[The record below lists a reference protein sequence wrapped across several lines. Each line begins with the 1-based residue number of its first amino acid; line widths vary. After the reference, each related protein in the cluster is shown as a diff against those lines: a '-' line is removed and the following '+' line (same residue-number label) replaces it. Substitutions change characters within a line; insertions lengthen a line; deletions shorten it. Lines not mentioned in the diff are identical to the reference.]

1 MSFLSPLSFL
11 LATLA
16 VPLLL
21 LYFLKVRRR
30 PQRVSSLLLWD
41 PALRDREASAF
52 FQRLQRDPLMLLQIL
67 ALIALTIALARPAVT
82 VSGYGA
88 KRVVIVLDTSAS
100 MKATDVSPS
109 RFALA
114 QREALGL
121 VSRLGEGAE
130 VMVIEAGVQPK
141 VLAPFTRDRN
151 EVVGAVR
158 GAHARDLPNRLGDGI
173 RTARALVGP
182 DARAEI
188 HVFTDGAHPEAL
200 KGQGDDVRVR
210 WSSVGQRGRNVAI
223 TNLAVRRNYF
233 GAFDSQAFLSV
244 VNFSNEVQSF
254 SFTLHLDNDLIAE
267 KSLTLEPNVR
277 RAVVLPF
284 SHPGG
289 GVVRARLNVSDDLE
303 ADNAAY
309 AVIPPPRDI
318 AVLLVSPGNLFL
330 EKVLKTDPQV
340 KLEVRTPDTYQGGME
355 NFDVVVVDGANP
367 ARIGNGRFV
376 LVNSAPGD
384 VPIEVLGRL
393 EAPVVMDWDRT
404 HPIMRQIDFA
414 KIAIEEAMRVR
425 PLAPGKT
432 LVEAVGGPLIYL
444 LEERDRKAVFFGFDL
459 FRSDFPLR
467 VAFPLMLSKSLR
479 WLHPAGLDQ
488 SSLQLATGQ
497 PIRPPGAWSRPR

>member
-1 MSFLSPLSFL
+1 PGRGGDESVLGRRPATGRRRDGRDARSHPRHGRAARVPAAAARVSREGRGLLPRQRDRLSPGGDRHPGGGVHASTAQGLPGRMSFLSPLSLL

-16 VPLLL
+16 VPLML

-67 ALIALTIALARPAVT
+67 ALIALAVAVARPSVT

-88 KRVVIVLDTSAS
+88 KRVVVVLDTSAS
-100 MKATDVSPS
+100 MKATDLSPS
-109 RFALA
+109 RFAHA

-130 VMVIEAGVQPK
+130 VMVIESGVQPK
-141 VLAPFTRDRN
+141 VLAPFTRDRA
-151 EVVGAVR
+151 EVVGAIR
-158 GAHARDLPNRLGDGI
+158 SAHARDLPNRLGDGI

-182 DARAEI
+182 DPRAEI
-188 HVFTDGAHPEAL
+188 HVFTDGAHPEAV

-210 WSSVGQRGRNVAI
+210 WTGVGQRGRNVAI

-244 VNFSNEVQSF
+244 VNVSLKEQSF

-330 EKVLKTDPQV
+330 EKVLRTDPQV
-340 KLEVRTPDTYQGGME
+340 TLEVRQPDQYQGGMDGY
-355 NFDVVVVDGANP
+355 DVVVVDSVSP
-367 ARIGNGRFV
+367 
-376 LVNSAPGD
+376 
-384 VPIEVLGRL
+384 
-393 EAPVVMDWDRT
+393 
-404 HPIMRQIDFA
+404 Q
-414 KIAIEEAMRVR
+414 
-425 PLAPGKT
+425 
-432 LVEAVGGPLIYL
+432 
-444 LEERDRKAVFFGFDL
+444 
-459 FRSDFPLR
+459 
-467 VAFPLMLSKSLR
+467 
-479 WLHPAGLDQ
+479 
-488 SSLQLATGQ
+488 
-497 PIRPPGAWSRPR
+497 